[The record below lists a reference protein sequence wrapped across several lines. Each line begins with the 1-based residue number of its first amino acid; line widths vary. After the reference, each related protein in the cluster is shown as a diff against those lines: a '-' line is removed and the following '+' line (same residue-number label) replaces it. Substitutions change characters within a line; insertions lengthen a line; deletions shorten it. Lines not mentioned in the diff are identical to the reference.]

1 MFHLLWAS
9 LIFPLISIGSS
20 AGSSVLGQPSCFNGF
35 CISVS
40 DEKITAESG
49 LCVVIPCSFQTP
61 YYFVP
66 QHLVWFKC
74 ESDQRCS
81 DSNIIFHTNK
91 NTNKPLKSEFL
102 GRVSLLDPDLNQN
115 CSIMISDMRES
126 DSGFYQL
133 RVNGYIGRESDGF
146 TFGKRRRVD
155 VGGSRQKPTV
165 TLPDLTVGH
174 QATLTCT
181 APALCS
187 KSPPGITWMWR
198 GAAEN
203 DPLTNGSITAFKES
217 LTAVTQRHH
226 STLTFIPTTEHHNSK
241 ITCRIQFSD
250 DTTTEKTVNL
260 HVNYVKITGNTDLKE
275 GMTLN
280 LICTTTSVTP
290 AEIRWIR
297 FGSKTDQ
304 LNRTSAGLPNNTAI
318 YLQEDRSTLLIFN
331 VTAEDAGLYIC
342 TSKHLNNTIKDEV
355 NVTVMYARKP
365 QISGKVIV
373 KEGEVLNLTCSVD
386 SFPPA
391 VWTGLWSNL
400 HNGSDHNGSATLIVT
415 NVTAEDSGRYFCAVN
430 HQNWTETVHVD
441 VTVML
446 EGSACVRRS
455 DVLTCTCIGTGFPL
469 PNIKWAQL
477 SPPTVYW
484 LTTNVSGHTVRSSL
498 TLKAT
503 NQDNVSAECVI
514 SNESGESTEKLTIQD
529 ILFEKDGDQ
538 SGSISEKTVKP
549 ETIIA
554 FLIGVLTSTIFCILI
569 IGCYRKKLKRFEN
582 LVEMVGSQDNPLIH
596 DGLTVAEDPNC
607 FPEGAENEAVS
618 TGEAAPKLRSGSGD
632 VEYASIDFSLLKRRE
647 RTQELQTAATE
658 YAEVK
663 VKKEGKHAAGEAEAM
678 MEEDDKTLLCVS
690 KKKDEEEEAVYSSV
704 NDLMDEI

>member
-1 MFHLLWAS
+1 MIHLLWPS
-9 LIFPLISIGSS
+9 LIFPVISI
-20 AGSSVLGQPSCFNGF
+20 GSSVLGQPFCDGGY

-40 DEKITAESG
+40 DEKFTAESG

-61 YYFVP
+61 YNFNL

-74 ESDQRCS
+74 ESDKRCG

-91 NTNKPLKSEFL
+91 NKKKNIKSELL
-102 GRVSLLDPDLNQN
+102 GRVSLLDPEVKNKN
-115 CSIMISDMRES
+115 CSILISDLRES
-126 DSGFYQL
+126 DSGFYQI
-133 RVNGYIGRESDGF
+133 RVIRKIKGSPDVF
-146 TFGKRRRVD
+146 TFNKRTQVN
-155 VGGSRQKPTV
+155 VGGKTNYNRTNIKLVEKQKPTV

-203 DPLTNGSITAFKES
+203 DPVINGTITAFKKES

-241 ITCRIQFSD
+241 ITCKIQFSN
-250 DTTTEKTVNL
+250 DTITEKTVNL
-260 HVNYVKITGNTDLKE
+260 HILSLSISITYFK
-275 GMTLN
+275 
-280 LICTTTSVTP
+280 
-290 AEIRWIR
+290 
-297 FGSKTDQ
+297 
-304 LNRTSAGLPNNTAI
+304 
-318 YLQEDRSTLLIFN
+318 LQTCLRQCL
-331 VTAEDAGLYIC
+331 
-342 TSKHLNNTIKDEV
+342 
-355 NVTVMYARKP
+355 R
-365 QISGKVIV
+365 VIV

-415 NVTAEDSGRYFCAVN
+415 NVTAEDSGRYFCAAN

-477 SPPTVYW
+477 SPPIEYW

-498 TLKAT
+498 TLNK
-503 NQDNVSAECVI
+503 QDNVL
-514 SNESGESTEKLTIQD
+514 KLGHLKNNKLRF
-529 ILFEKDGDQ
+529 LF
-538 SGSISEKTVKP
+538 SL
-549 ETIIA
+549 
-554 FLIGVLTSTIFCILI
+554 F
-569 IGCYRKKLKRFEN
+569 
-582 LVEMVGSQDNPLIH
+582 SQIH

-607 FPEGAENEAVS
+607 LPEGAENEAVS

-663 VKKEGKHAAGEAEAM
+663 VKKEGKHAAGEEEAM

>member
-1 MFHLLWAS
+1 MFPA
-9 LIFPLISIGSS
+9 
-20 AGSSVLGQPSCFNGF
+20 
-35 CISVS
+35 
-40 DEKITAESG
+40 
-49 LCVVIPCSFQTP
+49 
-61 YYFVP
+61 
-66 QHLVWFKC
+66 
-74 ESDQRCS
+74 
-81 DSNIIFHTNK
+81 
-91 NTNKPLKSEFL
+91 
-102 GRVSLLDPDLNQN
+102 
-115 CSIMISDMRES
+115 
-126 DSGFYQL
+126 
-133 RVNGYIGRESDGF
+133 
-146 TFGKRRRVD
+146 
-155 VGGSRQKPTV
+155 GSRQKPTV

-250 DTTTEKTVNL
+250 DTTTEETVNL

-280 LICTTTSVTP
+280 LTCTTSMSP
-290 AEIRWIR
+290 AEIQWIR

-342 TSKHLNNTIKDEV
+342 TSKHLKNTIKDGV

-415 NVTAEDSGRYFCAVN
+415 NVTAEDAGLYICTSKHLNNTIEDEVNVTVMYTRKPQISGKVIVKEGEVLNLTCSVDSFPPVVWTGLWSNLHNGSDHNGSATLIVTNVTAEDSGRYFCAAN

-477 SPPTVYW
+477 SPPTEYW

-503 NQDNVSAECVI
+503 KQEDMSAECVI

-529 ILFEKDGDQ
+529 ILFEKEGDQ

-554 FLIGVLTSTIFCILI
+554 FLIGVLTTIFCILI

>member
-1 MFHLLWAS
+1 MIHLLWPS
-9 LIFPLISIGSS
+9 LIFPVISIGSS
-20 AGSSVLGQPSCFNGF
+20 AGSSVLGQPFCDGGY

-61 YYFVP
+61 HNFKP

-74 ESDQRCS
+74 ESDQKCS
-81 DSNIIFHTNK
+81 DSDMIFHTNK
-91 NTNKPLKSEFL
+91 NTNKPLRSGFL
-102 GRVSLLDPDLNQN
+102 GRVSLLDPEVKNKN
-115 CSIMISDMRES
+115 CSIIISDLRES

-133 RVNGYIGRESDGF
+133 RVNGYNNRRPDGF
-146 TFGKRRRVD
+146 TFNNRTQVNVR
-155 VGGSRQKPTV
+155 GSRQKPTV

-203 DPLTNGSITAFKES
+203 DPVINGSITAFKKES

-226 STLTFIPTTEHHNSK
+226 STLTFIPTTEHHNFK
-241 ITCRIQFSD
+241 ITCRVQLSD

-260 HVNYVKITGNTDLKE
+260 HVN
-275 GMTLN
+275 
-280 LICTTTSVTP
+280 
-290 AEIRWIR
+290 
-297 FGSKTDQ
+297 
-304 LNRTSAGLPNNTAI
+304 
-318 YLQEDRSTLLIFN
+318 
-331 VTAEDAGLYIC
+331 
-342 TSKHLNNTIKDEV
+342 
-355 NVTVMYARKP
+355 YARKP

-400 HNGSDHNGSATLIVT
+400 HNGSDHSGSATLIVT
-415 NVTAEDSGRYFCAVN
+415 NVTAEDSGRYFCAAN

-441 VTVML
+441 VTVMM

-477 SPPTVYW
+477 SPPTAYW

-503 NQDNVSAECVI
+503 KQDNVSAECVI
-514 SNESGESTEKLTIQD
+514 SNESGESTETLTIQD
-529 ILFEKDGDQ
+529 ILFEKEGMY
-538 SGSISEKTVKP
+538 SL
-549 ETIIA
+549 
-554 FLIGVLTSTIFCILI
+554 FLL
-569 IGCYRKKLKRFEN
+569 
-582 LVEMVGSQDNPLIH
+582 
-596 DGLTVAEDPNC
+596 
-607 FPEGAENEAVS
+607 
-618 TGEAAPKLRSGSGD
+618 
-632 VEYASIDFSLLKRRE
+632 
-647 RTQELQTAATE
+647 
-658 YAEVK
+658 
-663 VKKEGKHAAGEAEAM
+663 
-678 MEEDDKTLLCVS
+678 
-690 KKKDEEEEAVYSSV
+690 
-704 NDLMDEI
+704 

>member
-250 DTTTEKTVNL
+250 DTTTEETVNL
-260 HVNYVKITGNTDLKE
+260 HVNYT
-275 GMTLN
+275 
-280 LICTTTSVTP
+280 
-290 AEIRWIR
+290 
-297 FGSKTDQ
+297 
-304 LNRTSAGLPNNTAI
+304 
-318 YLQEDRSTLLIFN
+318 
-331 VTAEDAGLYIC
+331 
-342 TSKHLNNTIKDEV
+342 
-355 NVTVMYARKP
+355 RKP

-386 SFPPA
+386 SFPPV

-503 NQDNVSAECVI
+503 KQDNVSAECVI

-538 SGSISEKTVKP
+538 SGSILKKTVKP

-569 IGCYRKKLKRFEN
+569 IGCYRKKLKRVKN
-582 LVEMVGSQDNPLIH
+582 LQEMVEMVGSQENPLIH

-607 FPEGAENEAVS
+607 LPEGAENEAVS
-618 TGEAAPKLRSGSGD
+618 TEEAAPKLRSGYGD

-663 VKKEGKHAAGEAEAM
+663 VKKEGKHAAGEEEAM

-690 KKKDEEEEAVYSSV
+690 KKKDAEEEAVYSSV

>member
-1 MFHLLWAS
+1 MSIKKNTQTKLLSDFRFLFFAMT
-9 LIFPLISIGSS
+9 
-20 AGSSVLGQPSCFNGF
+20 GSSVLGQPDCDYGF

-40 DEKITAESG
+40 DEEITADSG
-49 LCVVIPCSFQTP
+49 LCVVIPCSFSTP
-61 YYFVP
+61 YYFNL
-66 QHLVWFKC
+66 QHLIWFKC
-74 ESDQRCS
+74 ESDKRCGDS
-81 DSNIIFHTNK
+81 DIIFHTNK

-102 GRVSLLDPDLNQN
+102 GRVSLLDPDLNHQN
-115 CSIMISDMRES
+115 CSIIISDLRES

-133 RVNGYIGRESDGF
+133 RVNGYYNGRPDGF

-155 VGGSRQKPTV
+155 
-165 TLPDLTVGH
+165 
-174 QATLTCT
+174 
-181 APALCS
+181 
-187 KSPPGITWMWR
+187 
-198 GAAEN
+198 
-203 DPLTNGSITAFKES
+203 
-217 LTAVTQRHH
+217 RHH

-250 DTTTEKTVNL
+250 DTTTEETVNL
-260 HVNYVKITGNTDLKE
+260 HVNYNALGSLPLLCLIKCKMFSTD
-275 GMTLN
+275 T
-280 LICTTTSVTP
+280 
-290 AEIRWIR
+290 
-297 FGSKTDQ
+297 
-304 LNRTSAGLPNNTAI
+304 
-318 YLQEDRSTLLIFN
+318 
-331 VTAEDAGLYIC
+331 
-342 TSKHLNNTIKDEV
+342 
-355 NVTVMYARKP
+355 RKP

-415 NVTAEDSGRYFCAVN
+415 NVTAEDSGRYFCAANHQNWTETAALRSNRTRIESSPFSEANNKSLETLANTRKPQISGKVIVKEGEVLNLTCSVDSFPPAVWTGLWSNLHNGSDHNGSATLIVTNVTAEDSGRYFCAAN

-477 SPPTVYW
+477 SPPTEYW

-503 NQDNVSAECVI
+503 KQDNVS
-514 SNESGESTEKLTIQD
+514 NN
-529 ILFEKDGDQ
+529 
-538 SGSISEKTVKP
+538 
-549 ETIIA
+549 
-554 FLIGVLTSTIFCILI
+554 
-569 IGCYRKKLKRFEN
+569 KLKF
-582 LVEMVGSQDNPLIH
+582 LFSLFSQIH
-596 DGLTVAEDPNC
+596 DGLTVAEDSNC
-607 FPEGAENEAVS
+607 IPEGAENEAVS
-618 TGEAAPKLRSGSGD
+618 TGEAAPKPRSGSGD

-663 VKKEGKHAAGEAEAM
+663 VKKEGKHAAGEEEAM
-678 MEEDDKTLLCVS
+678 MEEDDKTLLCLS
-690 KKKDEEEEAVYSSV
+690 KKKDTEEEAVYSSV

>member
-260 HVNYVKITGNTDLKE
+260 HVNY
-275 GMTLN
+275 
-280 LICTTTSVTP
+280 
-290 AEIRWIR
+290 
-297 FGSKTDQ
+297 
-304 LNRTSAGLPNNTAI
+304 
-318 YLQEDRSTLLIFN
+318 
-331 VTAEDAGLYIC
+331 
-342 TSKHLNNTIKDEV
+342 
-355 NVTVMYARKP
+355 ARKP

-529 ILFEKDGDQ
+529 ILFEKDV
-538 SGSISEKTVKP
+538 TA
-549 ETIIA
+549 T
-554 FLIGVLTSTIFCILI
+554 FF
-569 IGCYRKKLKRFEN
+569 YRKKLRRIKN
-582 LVEMVGSQDNPLIH
+582 LQEMVEMVGSQENPLIH

-607 FPEGAENEAVS
+607 LPEGAENEAVS
-618 TGEAAPKLRSGSGD
+618 TEEAAPKLRSGYGD

-663 VKKEGKHAAGEAEAM
+663 VKKEGKHAAGEEEAM

-690 KKKDEEEEAVYSSV
+690 KKKDAEEEAVYSSV

>member
-1 MFHLLWAS
+1 MFHDSACIKTKLLSDFHFLFFAMT
-9 LIFPLISIGSS
+9 
-20 AGSSVLGQPSCFNGF
+20 GSSVVGQPDCVNGF

-40 DEKITAESG
+40 DEKISADSGLCVVIPCSFQTPYNFNLQHLVWFKCESDQRCGDSDMIFHTNKNTNKPLKSGFLGRVSLLDPDLNQNCSIIISDLRESDSGFYQLRVNGKINERSDGFTFLKKTHVDVGDLKEEITAESG

-61 YYFVP
+61 SSFKP

-74 ESDQRCS
+74 ESDQKCS
-81 DSNIIFHTNK
+81 DPDIIFHTNK
-91 NTNKPLKSEFL
+91 KNIKSEFL
-102 GRVSLLDPDLNQN
+102 GRVSLLDPEVKNQN
-115 CSIMISDMRES
+115 CSIIISDVRES
-126 DSGFYQL
+126 DSGFYQTEIKL
-133 RVNGYIGRESDGF
+133 LENYFS
-146 TFGKRRRVD
+146 
-155 VGGSRQKPTV
+155 KPTV

-198 GAAEN
+198 GAE
-203 DPLTNGSITAFKES
+203 T
-217 LTAVTQRHH
+217 LTAVTQRHY

-250 DTTTEKTVNL
+250 EITTEKTVNL
-260 HVNYVKITGNTDLKE
+260 HA
-275 GMTLN
+275 M
-280 LICTTTSVTP
+280 P
-290 AEIRWIR
+290 
-297 FGSKTDQ
+297 Q
-304 LNRTSAGLPNNTAI
+304 GLSP
-318 YLQEDRSTLLIFN
+318 Y
-331 VTAEDAGLYIC
+331 
-342 TSKHLNNTIKDEV
+342 
-355 NVTVMYARKP
+355 MRKP

-400 HNGSDHNGSATLIVT
+400 HNGSDHSGSATLIVT
-415 NVTAEDSGRYFCAVN
+415 NVTAEDSGRYFCAAN

-469 PNIKWAQL
+469 PNIKFL
-477 SPPTVYW
+477 F
-484 LTTNVSGHTVRSSL
+484 SL
-498 TLKAT
+498 
-503 NQDNVSAECVI
+503 
-514 SNESGESTEKLTIQD
+514 
-529 ILFEKDGDQ
+529 F
-538 SGSISEKTVKP
+538 
-549 ETIIA
+549 
-554 FLIGVLTSTIFCILI
+554 
-569 IGCYRKKLKRFEN
+569 
-582 LVEMVGSQDNPLIH
+582 SQIH

-607 FPEGAENEAVS
+607 LPEGAENEAVS

-663 VKKEGKHAAGEAEAM
+663 VKKEGKHAAGEEEAM

-690 KKKDEEEEAVYSSV
+690 KKDAEEEVVYSSV

>member
-1 MFHLLWAS
+1 TLPTLV
-9 LIFPLISIGSS
+9 LPLIHKNF
-20 AGSSVLGQPSCFNGF
+20 LGQPDCDYGF

-40 DEKITAESG
+40 DEEITADSG
-49 LCVVIPCSFQTP
+49 LCVVIPCSFSTP
-61 YYFVP
+61 YYFNL
-66 QHLVWFKC
+66 QHLIWFKC
-74 ESDQRCS
+74 ESDKRCGDS
-81 DSNIIFHTNK
+81 DIIFHTNK

-102 GRVSLLDPDLNQN
+102 GRVSLLDPDLNHQN
-115 CSIMISDMRES
+115 CSIIISDLRES

-133 RVNGYIGRESDGF
+133 RVNGYYNGSCLPLLTKHVMF
-146 TFGKRRRVD
+146 PA
-155 VGGSRQKPTV
+155 GSRQKPTV
-165 TLPDLTVGH
+165 TLPDLMVGH

-198 GAAEN
+198 GA
-203 DPLTNGSITAFKES
+203 ES

-250 DTTTEKTVNL
+250 DTTTEETVNL
-260 HVNYVKITGNTDLKE
+260 HVNCENFPLKIQNTDLKE

-280 LICTTTSVTP
+280 LTCTTSVTP
-290 AEIRWIR
+290 AEIQWIR

-318 YLQEDRSTLLIFN
+318 YLQE
-331 VTAEDAGLYIC
+331 E
-342 TSKHLNNTIKDEV
+342 
-355 NVTVMYARKP
+355 RK
-365 QISGKVIV
+365 
-373 KEGEVLNLTCSVD
+373 
-386 SFPPA
+386 
-391 VWTGLWSNL
+391 
-400 HNGSDHNGSATLIVT
+400 
-415 NVTAEDSGRYFCAVN
+415 DSGRYFCAAN

-477 SPPTVYW
+477 SPPTEYW

-503 NQDNVSAECVI
+503 KQDNVSVRIVCSGIQSLFQTAEVKFI
-514 SNESGESTEKLTIQD
+514 TGTFEEQQAKFLFSLFSQIQD
-529 ILFEKDGDQ
+529 
-538 SGSISEKTVKP
+538 
-549 ETIIA
+549 
-554 FLIGVLTSTIFCILI
+554 C
-569 IGCYRKKLKRFEN
+569 
-582 LVEMVGSQDNPLIH
+582 
-596 DGLTVAEDPNC
+596 LTVAEDSNC
-607 FPEGAENEAVS
+607 IPEGAENEAVS

-663 VKKEGKHAAGEAEAM
+663 VKKEGKHAAGEEEAM

-690 KKKDEEEEAVYSSV
+690 KKKDAEEEAVYSSV

>member
-1 MFHLLWAS
+1 MPMFKHIFGSLILLRYLILHCCCICWNIGVINEKMFHLLWAS
-9 LIFPLISIGSS
+9 LIFPVISIGSS
-20 AGSSVLGQPSCFNGF
+20 AGSSVVGQPDCVNGF

-40 DEKITAESG
+40 DEKISAESG
-49 LCVVIPCSFQTP
+49 LCVVIPCSFPTP
-61 YYFVP
+61 YNFNL
-66 QHLVWFKC
+66 QHLIWSKC
-74 ESDQRCS
+74 ESDQRCG

-115 CSIMISDMRES
+115 CSIMISDLRES

-133 RVNGYIGRESDGF
+133 RVNGKINERSDGF
-146 TFGKRRRVD
+146 TFNKRTHVD

-250 DTTTEKTVNL
+250 DTTTEETVNL
-260 HVNYVKITGNTDLKE
+260 HVNY
-275 GMTLN
+275 M
-280 LICTTTSVTP
+280 
-290 AEIRWIR
+290 
-297 FGSKTDQ
+297 
-304 LNRTSAGLPNNTAI
+304 
-318 YLQEDRSTLLIFN
+318 
-331 VTAEDAGLYIC
+331 
-342 TSKHLNNTIKDEV
+342 
-355 NVTVMYARKP
+355 RKP

-400 HNGSDHNGSATLIVT
+400 HNGSDHSGSATLIVT
-415 NVTAEDSGRYFCAVN
+415 NVTAEDSGRYFCAAN

-477 SPPTVYW
+477 SPPTEYW

-503 NQDNVSAECVI
+503 KQDNVSAECVI

-529 ILFEKDGDQ
+529 ILFEKDDQ
-538 SGSISEKTVKP
+538 SGSILEKIGKI
-549 ETIIA
+549 ETIKI

-569 IGCYRKKLKRFEN
+569 PSCYREKRKRFEN
-582 LVEMVGSQDNPLIH
+582 LQEMVEMVGSQDNPLIH

-607 FPEGAENEAVS
+607 LPEGAENEAVS
-618 TGEAAPKLRSGSGD
+618 TGEAAPKPRS
-632 VEYASIDFSLLKRRE
+632 
-647 RTQELQTAATE
+647 
-658 YAEVK
+658 
-663 VKKEGKHAAGEAEAM
+663 
-678 MEEDDKTLLCVS
+678 EEDDKTLLRSVS
-690 KKKDEEEEAVYSSV
+690 KEKDTEEEAVYSSV
-704 NDLMDEI
+704 NDLTDEI